1 MRSSSNSETEILLGN
16 KHLLGIFFVI
26 AILLGVAFTG
36 GYMVGRNSTEKRPAM
51 VPAVTPDAA
60 VTPDNPSSSLET
72 HSVPPPAGGAPAPAE
87 PASSA
92 SPDDAGAPHK
102 VNSHVT
108 EASPPDAPLGSPK
121 RKTAATPVAQSDPG
135 ANYLPRN
142 GQTFLQ
148 VAAVRRNEADGIADV
163 LNKKGFHAHSVA
175 KPGNTA
181 IYRVLIG
188 PIRDT
193 AELSSTRDE
202 LRKTGFRDVIV
213 QRY

>member
-1 MRSSSNSETEILLGN
+1 MRSSGNSETEILLGN

-36 GYMVGRNSTEKRPAM
+36 GYMVGRNTAEKRPA
-51 VPAVTPDAA
+51 AVSAGTPDAA
-60 VTPDNPSSSLET
+60 AAPATPSSLET
-72 HSVPPPAGGAPAPAE
+72 HSVPPVPGE
-87 PASSA
+87 
-92 SPDDAGAPHK
+92 AGASERADPPTK
-102 VNSHVT
+102 ADTHVPEST
-108 EASPPDAPLGSPK
+108 PAQVGSPK
-121 RKTAATPVAQSDPG
+121 RKPTTAAPAVTAPAMESAG
-135 ANYLPRN
+135 SYLPQT

-148 VAAVRRNEADGIADV
+148 VAAVGRNESDAIADV

-175 KPGNTA
+175 KPGSTT

-193 AELSSTRDE
+193 ADLSSTRDQ
-202 LRKTGFRDVIV
+202 LRSNGFRDVIV

>member
-1 MRSSSNSETEILLGN
+1 MRSSGNSETEILLGN

-36 GYMVGRNSTEKRPAM
+36 GYMVGRNTTEKRPAT
-51 VPAVTPDAA
+51 VSVGTPDAA
-60 VTPDNPSSSLET
+60 AAPAAPSSLET
-72 HSVPPPAGGAPAPAE
+72 HSVPPVPGE
-87 PASSA
+87 
-92 SPDDAGAPHK
+92 AGASERADPPTK
-102 VNSHVT
+102 PDTHVAEST
-108 EASPPDAPLGSPK
+108 PAQEAPLGSPK
-121 RKTAATPVAQSDPG
+121 RKPTTAAPAAAESG
-135 ANYLPRN
+135 ATASYLPQT

-148 VAAVRRNEADGIADV
+148 VAAVGRNESDAIADV

-175 KPGNTA
+175 KPGSAT

-193 AELSSTRDE
+193 ADLSSTRDQ
-202 LRKTGFRDVIV
+202 LRRNGFRDVIV

>member
-36 GYMVGRNSTEKRPAM
+36 GYMVGRNTTEKRPAT
-51 VPAVTPDAA
+51 VSAGTPDAA
-60 VTPDNPSSSLET
+60 AAPTTPSSLET
-72 HSVPPPAGGAPAPAE
+72 HSVPPVPGE
-87 PASSA
+87 
-92 SPDDAGAPHK
+92 AGASERADPPTK
-102 VNSHVT
+102 ADAHVAEST
-108 EASPPDAPLGSPK
+108 PAQEAPLGSPK
-121 RKTAATPVAQSDPG
+121 RKPMTAAPAATATESG
-135 ANYLPRN
+135 AASYLPQT

-148 VAAVRRNEADGIADV
+148 VAAVGRTESDAIADV

-175 KPGNTA
+175 KPGSTT

-193 AELSSTRDE
+193 ADLSSTRDQ
-202 LRKTGFRDVIV
+202 LRSNGFRDVIV